1 MRHPSMSKPHIDK
14 LTGFWAACNKKLCLQ
29 PTRTSTLKWKPHITC
44 LLSESNKKCLTP
56 KASTGVAVPEE
67 KPWRLFQHQQATIVQ
82 PEVLQWHSSASAQWQ
97 GGEQQVLEDD
107 VDLMQQPKH
116 NAFATPGTAGAHLV
130 LDNTS
135 ATMLSQNG
143 DLK

>member
-1 MRHPSMSKPHIDK
+1 MVATNQNFYIEMKTPHI
-14 LTGFWAACNKKLCLQ
+14 
-29 PTRTSTLKWKPHITC
+29 
-44 LLSESNKKCLTP
+44 LLVEWEQQKCLTP
-56 KASTGVAVPEE
+56 KASTRVAIPEE